1 MPAALR
7 LRTIDAGGPIHF
19 ADFGGAGTPMVL
31 VHGLGGACENW
42 LAVGGPLAEHARGLA
57 PDLPVFQSSTSR
69 VAISEGGEVP
79 SAASRLPKVMS
90 IMMSRSK

>member
-57 PDLPVFQSSTSR
+57 PDLRVFGARPPAGREVT
-69 VAISEGGEVP
+69 VAANQRGSLTI
-79 SAASRLPKVMS
+79 R
-90 IMMSRSK
+90 